1 MKITPMLFAAMLCG
15 IGTYAQNAV
24 ECSYTSI
31 SSNITTNTTLS
42 ASTLYRLEG
51 CIHVTS
57 GHTLTIPAGT
67 RIMGKKDASSPG
79 MLIIDKGATLSAS
92 GTSSNPIIFT
102 SDQTPT
108 HKNPGDWA
116 GIVIEGK
123 ATNNVSGGIISI
135 ENRACSI
142 EGGVASGANDAD
154 NSGTLQY
161 IRIEY
166 ATYPLTLLSVGNG
179 TTIDHIQASYADR
192 DAFQFLGGTVRAKYL
207 VSLNAKGADI
217 LSKFGNRSLV
227 QYVINLRPDA
237 GAHTSSGDLSNS
249 IVMGNN
255 DNAGGGYA
263 GTPANHPV
271 FSNVSIMGP
280 LYCGAGTIS
289 SDFKNAVFYYHN
301 TQGGVYNS
309 FVAGYP
315 VGLRME
321 DATTLNNADANDN
334 LLFSENSLNNNT
346 TEYSNNGSWPGTCA
360 SNMTDWIK
368 GLAGGSCD
376 QFGNQ
381 FQSPS
386 YTVGYSSTIC
396 GNYSTTTPTFVLG
409 TTGLNNASFP
419 SGSDLDN
426 VFFTSTSQKHGALN
440 TSTDWTTS
448 WAEWNPQA
456 FDPCPGMRPAAPTG
470 IESLANENT
479 TIQIAPNPS
488 EGITYASFDAKQ
500 SGSIKITVVNSVGQV
515 VRTVD
520 RNVEKGSQRIAI
532 KTEGLNAGM
541 YTVIVETAKG
551 AAMRSKLVIK

>member
-166 ATYPLTLLSVGNG
+166 ATYPLTL
-179 TTIDHIQASYADR
+179 YR
-192 DAFQFLGGTVRAKYL
+192 WEM
-207 VSLNAKGADI
+207 
-217 LSKFGNRSLV
+217 V
-227 QYVINLRPDA
+227 QL
-237 GAHTSSGDLSNS
+237 L
-249 IVMGNN
+249 
-255 DNAGGGYA
+255 
-263 GTPANHPV
+263 
-271 FSNVSIMGP
+271 
-280 LYCGAGTIS
+280 TIS
-289 SDFKNAVFYYHN
+289 
-301 TQGGVYNS
+301 
-309 FVAGYP
+309 
-315 VGLRME
+315 R
-321 DATTLNNADANDN
+321 
-334 LLFSENSLNNNT
+334 LLMLT
-346 TEYSNNGSWPGTCA
+346 A
-360 SNMTDWIK
+360 M
-368 GLAGGSCD
+368 
-376 QFGNQ
+376 
-381 FQSPS
+381 PS
-386 YTVGYSSTIC
+386 SS
-396 GNYSTTTPTFVLG
+396 
-409 TTGLNNASFP
+409 
-419 SGSDLDN
+419 
-426 VFFTSTSQKHGALN
+426 
-440 TSTDWTTS
+440 
-448 WAEWNPQA
+448 
-456 FDPCPGMRPAAPTG
+456 
-470 IESLANENT
+470 
-479 TIQIAPNPS
+479 
-488 EGITYASFDAKQ
+488 
-500 SGSIKITVVNSVGQV
+500 
-515 VRTVD
+515 
-520 RNVEKGSQRIAI
+520 
-532 KTEGLNAGM
+532 
-541 YTVIVETAKG
+541 
-551 AAMRSKLVIK
+551 